1 MTRTSTNR
9 LCRSLALLLAVAG
22 LVAWSMPARSCPF
35 CAAVALTFSEEVGN
49 SQVAVIGK
57 LVYLPPRVESDAA
70 AANSL
75 EVPKAKFEVTNVL
88 KGADVLGDKRTIE
101 TVYFGDGQI
110 GAKFLI
116 MGIDPP
122 MINWSTP
129 IAVTDRGE
137 KYVVSAIALPKE
149 GADRLAFFQE
159 HLEDAD
165 EMLARDAYDE
175 FAKTPYSGV
184 LALKD
189 RMHHDK
195 LVEWIKS
202 PKIPVSRRRLYLTML
217 GVCGGPQD
225 LPMLEELIKSQDRQT
240 RGALDA
246 LVACYLTLK
255 GPDGMPLVE
264 ELFLK
269 NKDAEYTDTYATI
282 MALRFHGT
290 EEKII
295 PRDRLLGGIRLML
308 DRPQLAD
315 LVIPDLARWEDW
327 SVMDRLVELFK
338 TSDDES
344 SWVRVPVINY
354 LRACPLP
361 KAKERLDEL
370 AKLDPETVKRA
381 NSFFPFPAATAAA
394 AAPAN
399 DAAAKADTP
408 KADASKE
415 AGANKDSAAPGEGT
429 AKPATARPDTD
440 KPAQAPPAQE
450 KPAAGAVQGAA
461 NAGAA
466 KSDAAAPES
475 VGQLA
480 ASRPARET
488 AVLTQPFAKDAAP
501 LPGPPASSTSVFG
514 GLAAAA
520 VILGG
525 AFWAI
530 LKGGRHATS

>member
-1 MTRTSTNR
+1 M
-9 LCRSLALLLAVAG
+9 RSYLPWFLAA
-22 LVAWSMPARSCPF
+22 LVACGTVVIWYVPARACPF
-35 CAAVALTFSEEVGN
+35 CAAVSLTFSEEIA
-49 SQVAVIGK
+49 SAQVAVIAK
-57 LVYLPPRVESDAA
+57 LVHLPPREESDAA

-75 EVPKAKFEVTNVL
+75 EVPKAKFEITKIL
-88 KGADVLGDKRTIE
+88 KGEDAVGANRTIE
-101 TVYFGDGQI
+101 TVYFGDGQP

-129 IAVTDRGE
+129 IAVTERGE
-137 KYVVSAIALPKE
+137 EYVAKAIEQPKE
-149 GADRLAFFQE
+149 GPDRLAFFQDY
-159 HLEDAD
+159 LEDKD

-175 FAKTPYSGV
+175 FAKTPYAGV
-184 LALKD
+184 LQLKD
-189 RMHHDK
+189 RMKHDQ

-202 PKIPVSRRRLYLTML
+202 PQIPVSRRRLYLTML
-217 GVCGGPQD
+217 GVCGGQAD

-246 LVACYLTLK
+246 LVAGYLTLK
-255 GPDGMPLVE
+255 GPDGMTLVE

-295 PRDRLLGGIRLML
+295 PRERLLGGIRLML

-338 TSDDES
+338 TANDES

-361 KAKERLDEL
+361 EAKKHIDEL

-381 NSFFPFPAATAAA
+381 NSFFPFPGGGAAA
-394 AAPAN
+394 AATSPEKPE
-399 DAAAKADTP
+399 DGTEAAAKTEPP
-408 KADASKE
+408 KDAPAANTK
-415 AGANKDSAAPGEGT
+415 GAAE
-429 AKPATARPDTD
+429 AKPAAPAAEAKPAAETTLKASPAD
-440 KPAQAPPAQE
+440 KPAAKPAPAQGAAAE
-450 KPAAGAVQGAA
+450 PAAAADRQAATLVQPFAAGAAATPAPAVGKLSVFVGLGAA
-461 NAGAA
+461 A
-466 KSDAAAPES
+466 
-475 VGQLA
+475 L
-480 ASRPARET
+480 
-488 AVLTQPFAKDAAP
+488 L
-501 LPGPPASSTSVFG
+501 
-514 GLAAAA
+514 
-520 VILGG
+520 LGG

-530 LKGGRHATS
+530 LKGGQHVPE